1 MTPEERALLDARIF
15 SVQATT
21 KRLLAIDEAEERQAR
36 RQRIEAMAKAHGVT
50 PREMFTS
57 FIPAAK
63 G

>member
-1 MTPEERALLDARIF
+1 MTPTDRMFLNARLFALETTNRRI
-15 SVQATT
+15 
-21 KRLLAIDEAEERQAR
+21 LEAEAAQERRERQS
-36 RQRIEAMAKAHGVT
+36 RIEAMAKSHGVT

>member
-36 RQRIEAMAKAHGVT
+36 RQRIEAMAKAHGTT
-50 PREMFTS
+50 PQAMFTGI
-57 FIPAAK
+57 IPAAK